1 MKIQWICI
9 CLSQMSQCRLRILSS
24 IFPIIL
30 TLCLSVP
37 CFAKEVP
44 ILSFIDKEEM
54 IGHYYPVFQIDIY
67 ANGGIEYQGIK
78 YVKKLG
84 KHHANITPSQ
94 VQELVAA
101 FKAHSARLS
110 KHGDLHD
117 LVGDYKSDNKV
128 LFHWHGKTEEINYDD
143 SIIDDYLRQLNTMI
157 DISDWHSW
165 MVNGTECSLSE
176 QNARLCSYPK
186 DAELCP
192 PLVPSKPSVAK
203 KIAHQTPV
211 LIFCEYGEPNAPL
224 QPNYQIDLYEDGGV
238 YYRGVN
244 DVRVLGDRHAK
255 ITTAQVQKM
264 ISLYQKIFDPDKSEI
279 GKYAAIPHGFE
290 SIQFHYQGVSRK
302 SYPGT
307 YRIVL
312 LTELNEMSNIK
323 QWLCY
328 PKQRNDCPID
338 KSISNNLMQNY

>member
-37 CFAKEVP
+37 CFAKEAP
-44 ILSFIDKEEM
+44 ILSFIKKEEM
-54 IGHYYPVFQIDIY
+54 IGVYYPVFQIDIY
-67 ANGGIEYQGIK
+67 ANGDIEYQGIK

-94 VQELVAA
+94 VQELVAT

-117 LVGDYKSDNKV
+117 LVSGYKSENKV
-128 LFHWHGKTEEINYDD
+128 LFHWHGKTNQINYDD
-143 SIIDDYLRQLNTMI
+143 RVVDDYLQRLNAMI
-157 DISDWHSW
+157 DISDWYSL
-165 MVNGTECSLSE
+165 MVDGKECSLADQE
-176 QNARLCSYPK
+176 ANLCSRTRVVANSLVVEY
-186 DAELCP
+186 CP
-192 PLVPSKPSVAK
+192 PLIPSNPSVAK
-203 KIAHQTPV
+203 KIAHQTPI
-211 LIFCEYGEPNAPL
+211 LIFCDFGEPNAPL

-244 DVRVLGDRHAK
+244 DVKILGDRYAK
-255 ITTAQVQKM
+255 ITPAQVQKIVVM
-264 ISLYQKIFDPDKSEI
+264 HQELYE
-279 GKYAAIPHGFE
+279 E
-290 SIQFHYQGVSRK
+290 SKPYSSVPSGDENIQFQYQGISKK
-302 SYPGT
+302 SYLGT
-307 YRIVL
+307 DFYVL
-312 LTELNEMSNIK
+312 LTELNEITNIK

-328 PKQRNDCPID
+328 PKETNACPMTHLRINSS
-338 KSISNNLMQNY
+338 K